1 MNEVL
6 LRINDLYKYFGAT
19 HAVDGASM
27 EVYPG
32 EVLGFIGE
40 NGSGKST
47 ILSMVSGML
56 KPDSGNFELDGK
68 PYAPANQAEGI
79 RCGVSLIAQEINTL
93 EGLSVAENIFL
104 GLEKNF
110 SHHGFLNL
118 KKMNQMARDV
128 LAASGITDINPED
141 DVRLYSIE
149 QRKMIELV
157 RSSFI
162 QPRLLMIDETSTA
175 LSHIGRNELY
185 KLIQATKN
193 AGNSVIF
200 ISHDLREVLNVCDRI
215 TILRDGKIVTSK
227 MAGEVDEDQLKTLM
241 VGREL
246 VGHFYRTDYGSKLSD
261 QVVLQVRDLKCNRL
275 MGVSFDLHKGEI
287 LGIAGLS
294 DSGMHEIGKA
304 IFGIEYDVTGDVK
317 VVESGRSVRTIQEAI
332 SEKIGY
338 ISKNRDTESLFQAAP
353 ISDNIA
359 VPCMDVLSNGFFV
372 SPAKMEKF
380 AEEKAVTL
388 EVKMRDIGQNVCELS
403 GGNKQKV
410 AVTKWIA
417 RGTEIFVMDSPT
429 RGIDVGVKA
438 VIYDLMVQLN
448 KQGKSMIVIS
458 EELLEL
464 IGCCDRILVMRDGR
478 ISGEFLRD
486 QHLSEE
492 AIIQKMV

>member
-200 ISHDLREVLNVCDRI
+200 ISHDLQEVLNVCDRI
-215 TILRDGKIVTSK
+215 TILLVTILPARWREK
-227 MAGEVDEDQLKTLM
+227 WMKT
-241 VGREL
+241 
-246 VGHFYRTDYGSKLSD
+246 
-261 QVVLQVRDLKCNRL
+261 N
-275 MGVSFDLHKGEI
+275 
-287 LGIAGLS
+287 
-294 DSGMHEIGKA
+294 
-304 IFGIEYDVTGDVK
+304 
-317 VVESGRSVRTIQEAI
+317 
-332 SEKIGY
+332 
-338 ISKNRDTESLFQAAP
+338 
-353 ISDNIA
+353 
-359 VPCMDVLSNGFFV
+359 
-372 SPAKMEKF
+372 
-380 AEEKAVTL
+380 
-388 EVKMRDIGQNVCELS
+388 
-403 GGNKQKV
+403 
-410 AVTKWIA
+410 
-417 RGTEIFVMDSPT
+417 
-429 RGIDVGVKA
+429 
-438 VIYDLMVQLN
+438 
-448 KQGKSMIVIS
+448 
-458 EELLEL
+458 
-464 IGCCDRILVMRDGR
+464 
-478 ISGEFLRD
+478 
-486 QHLSEE
+486 
-492 AIIQKMV
+492 

>member
-1 MNEVL
+1 MSEVL
-6 LRINDLYKYFGAT
+6 FRINELYKYFGAT

-27 EVYPG
+27 DVYPG

-47 ILSMVSGML
+47 ILSIISGML
-56 KPDSGNFELDGK
+56 KPDSGTFELDAK
-68 PYAPANQAEGI
+68 PYTPASQAEGI
-79 RCGVSLIAQEINTL
+79 KSGVSLIAQEINTL

-104 GLEKNF
+104 GLEENF
-110 SHHGFLNL
+110 SKHGFINL
-118 KKMNQMARDV
+118 KKMHQMALDV
-128 LAASGITDINPED
+128 LVASGITDIAPED
-141 DVRLYSIE
+141 DVRHYSIE

-157 RSSFI
+157 RSFFI
-162 QPRLLMIDETSTA
+162 KPRLLMIDETSTA
-175 LSHIGRNELY
+175 LSHVGRDELY
-185 KLIQATKN
+185 KLINATKE

-200 ISHDLREVLNVCDRI
+200 ISHDLQEVLRVCDRI

-227 MAGEVDEDQLKTLM
+227 MADEVDEDQLKTLM

-246 VGHFYRTDYGSKLSD
+246 VGSFYRTDYDAKISD
-261 QVVLQVRDLKCNRL
+261 DVVLQVRDLKCKGL
-275 MGVSFDLHKGEI
+275 GGVSFDLHKGEI

-294 DSGMHEIGKA
+294 DSGMHEIGRA
-304 IFGIEYDVTGDVK
+304 IFGIEYDVAGDVK
-317 VVESGRSVRTIQEAI
+317 VVESGKSVKTIQESI
-332 SEKIGY
+332 GEKIGY
-338 ISKNRDTESLFQAAP
+338 ISKNRDTESLFQAAS

-359 VPCMDVLSNGFFV
+359 VHCMDVLSKSIFV
-372 SPAKMEKF
+372 SPSKMKKF
-380 AEEKAVTL
+380 AEENAKTL
-388 EVKMRDIGQNVCELS
+388 EVKMREVGQNVSELS

-438 VIYDLMVQLN
+438 VIYALLVQLN

-478 ISGEFLRD
+478 ISGEFFRNENLR
-486 QHLSEE
+486 EE
-492 AIIQKMV
+492 DIVQKVV